1 MKAPKGAVAV
11 IAGFALVIGF
21 LCYTVI
27 NHSAHVLYQL
37 PEWVSAKSLIPN
49 GLISAQE
56 FFLERQTLAHDRLNL
71 ASWNGPNEV
80 HWNVARGWDRLELD
94 VSLAPNAYVWIFF
107 RQTEN
112 RRLAF
117 RLSRNEKYKSGFFEL
132 NSGKEFVLKEF
143 FELPAA
149 KDEFQK
155 VIVLSGIN
163 GTSLQVGA
171 DVLFRKNIDP
181 AIPQLLSFRSSL
193 NQVVLDNLKLT
204 GSGYALFENFSPR
217 LNLRH
222 LVLAVAIT
230 LTILLLAFLK
240 RTLFQGTSLLV
251 LVALLGF
258 VAVGADRYVWAPSYY
273 YKGFAGY
280 GVTTITD
287 LRLDFENVRR
297 NLFFILFS
305 AVGDSRSAFVLS
317 EKNYLSRFFIPENTG
332 QLSET
337 AKKIYYPNG
346 LEENTSAIRRQY
358 IAETGKVE
366 FLEHLSDLA
375 EKISAKKIAFLGSS
389 QTFGGGAQSMNRSF
403 PALVVAA
410 LNLCSKAGVTGYN
423 FSAPGENSA
432 QLLQSYRELLKI
444 WQPELLLVN
453 LSHNDKD
460 PAEFRKNIAALLQ
473 LNSSLK
479 IRTVLVKEPNS
490 PELEVQHLTE
500 KYQILKELAQQ
511 FRVPLVDLPEYLAT
525 EGFYDSGLLWWDIV
539 HFDQAGH
546 NAAADWLSA
555 TLKLPEFG
563 ICP

>member
-11 IAGFALVIGF
+11 ISGFALVIGF

-27 NHSAHVLYQL
+27 SHSAHVLYQL

-71 ASWNGPNEV
+71 SSWNGPNEV

-132 NSGKEFVLKEF
+132 NSGKEFVQREF
-143 FELPAA
+143 FKFQAT
-149 KDEFQK
+149 KDDFQK
-155 VIVLSGIN
+155 VIVVSDVN
-163 GTSLQVGA
+163 GTSLQVGN
-171 DVLFRKNIDP
+171 DVLFKKNIDP

-204 GSGYALFENFSPR
+204 GPGYAHSENFSPR

-230 LTILLLAFLK
+230 LMILLLAFLK
-240 RTLFQGTSLLV
+240 WTLFQGTSLLV
-251 LVALLGF
+251 LVALIGF
-258 VAVGADRYVWAPSYY
+258 GAVGADRYVWAPSYY
-273 YKGFAGY
+273 YKGFAGF

-297 NLFFILFS
+297 NLFLILFS
-305 AVGDSRSAFVLS
+305 AVGDSRSVFVLS
-317 EKNYLSRFFIPENTG
+317 EKNYMSRFFIPENTD

-346 LEENTSAIRRQY
+346 LEKNTPAIRRQY
-358 IAETGKVE
+358 ITETGKVE
-366 FLEHLSDLA
+366 FLENLSDLA
-375 EKISAKKIAFLGSS
+375 GKVSAKKIAFLGSS
-389 QTFGGGAQSMNRSF
+389 QTFGGGAQSLSRAF
-403 PALVVAA
+403 PAQLVVA
-410 LNLCSKAGVTGYN
+410 LTSCLKKDVTGFN
-423 FSAPGENSA
+423 LSAPGENSA

-460 PAEFRKNIAALLQ
+460 PAEFRKNIAALLK

-490 PELEVQHLTE
+490 PELEFAHLTE
-500 KYQILKELAQQ
+500 KYQILRELAQQ
-511 FRVPLVDLPEYLAT
+511 FSVVLIDLPEHLAS
-525 EGFYDSGLLWWDIV
+525 ENIYDSGLLWWDIV

-546 NAAADWLSA
+546 FAAA
-555 TLKLPEFG
+555 KLLTAQVG